1 MRGLVTINKVFND
14 GRQERVIQ
22 DECNVLTDG
31 FSMSIVSCMTGAPSN
46 LSENL
51 HFKYFQVGTG
61 AYYGHLDVNE
71 LNQDITQFAQ
81 ALPQS
86 THNNFYEL
94 SRALPTKEDYGTQ
107 GNLKVVEKEVLTV
120 TNPFQPQEDLNY
132 TTSSMFL
139 VELERN
145 PATKLN
151 DRSINVKF
159 NIDND
164 SINGKSIREFGLF
177 VENPEFKDIKKPV
190 LGAYKQL
197 PTAIDK
203 TSEFS
208 LSVEWAILLDNNP
221 ETIGV
226 DFPIHGYEVKKLGE
240 VLTFYPSVKQG
251 LPNKFYAQS
260 IDVGDTY
267 DVIVESYTPTP
278 KDGYLTYSLGG
289 DAVSGVHYNIAAS
302 SQSPI
307 FWPKGSTRK
316 VITVSSIDSSLF
328 RDQGMNLEI
337 TMSSFTGGKR
347 IPDLATDYIPNK
359 FYILFED
366 TKNTP
371 PAFEL
376 GASATTGGTRYLLSS
391 TLNEE
396 CLSDVE
402 VYLQVSSTNNLVRI
416 EDLSGN
422 FLASGNTKFTIPR
435 GDTSGGVYVSGPA
448 GDDVIVSAYNT
459 VSAVSF
465 TPYNVFAHSNDY
477 RPEEQANISISI
489 KDIQD
494 NSGIL
499 IEEGNP
505 TDNVPEW
512 YLQNVK
518 SGGRVRWATFP
529 TQKTHSGWDLY
540 VNNPTQDLF
549 LNTVFLD
556 DIKAPD
562 GVQDATLAYAPSA
575 IYIWPGRQQSG
586 VANPTYGPVNSPPK
600 IRRSYSTSI
609 YDQIGRKVD
618 RPDQRLPFRND
629 MSSIVFSTYA
639 YKLDENV
646 SAINPSYGIEVV
658 DSCSAFKMQIY
669 SRGFKD
675 TGKEIIPNVQQKG
688 AEAFF
693 SWNSDGGLELAS
705 SEGTGVFSGTLSAG
719 VFSGTSDDVTKFGV
733 SDKWAGNGWYRAF
746 LSIQVPIEATEA
758 GPNADLNVPLSGST
772 SQFFILP
779 TTQENNEMPGYTGTM
794 EEAPAVLSGTVI
806 AFSQYEE
813 VLKTDTHNGYV
824 PREYQPRES
833 DYWQPIGNAY
843 LTDDTAKQKFTFE
856 F

>member
-1 MRGLVTINKVFND
+1 MRGLVTINKVFDD

-22 DECNVLTDG
+22 EECNVLTDG
-31 FSMSIVSCMTGAPSN
+31 FSMSIVSCMAGAPSN
-46 LSENL
+46 LAKNL
-51 HFKYFQVGTG
+51 QFKYFQVGTG
-61 AYYGHLDVNE
+61 AYYDYVDVDETNT
-71 LNQDITQFAQ
+71 DITQFAQ

-94 SRALPTKEDYGTQ
+94 SSALPTKEDYGTQ
-107 GNLKVVEKEVLTV
+107 GNLKVVEKQVLTV

-159 NIDND
+159 NIDKD
-164 SINGKSIREFGLF
+164 SINDKSIKEFGLF
-177 VENPEFKDIKKPV
+177 VENPEFKDIERPV
-190 LGAYKQL
+190 LAAYKQL
-197 PTAIDK
+197 PIAIDK

-226 DFPIHGYEVKKLGE
+226 DFPIHGYEIKKLGE

-251 LPNKFYAQS
+251 LPNKQYSQS
-260 IDVGDTY
+260 IDVGQTY
-267 DVIVESYTPTP
+267 DVIIESYTPTP

-316 VITVSSIDSSLF
+316 IITVSSIDSNLF

-359 FYILFED
+359 FYILFSD
-366 TKNTP
+366 TQNTP
-371 PAFEL
+371 PSFEM
-376 GASATTGGTRYLLSS
+376 GTSATTGDSMYFLSAL
-391 TLNEE
+391 LNEE

-416 EDLSGN
+416 EDVSGN
-422 FLASGNTKFTIPR
+422 YLASGNTKFVIPR

-499 IEEGNP
+499 IEGGNP
-505 TDNVPEW
+505 TDAIPEW
-512 YLQNVK
+512 YLQNVQ
-518 SGGRVRWATFP
+518 SGGRVRWAAYP
-529 TQKTHSGWDLY
+529 TTKTHSGWDLY

-549 LNTVFLD
+549 INTVFLD

-562 GVQDATLAYAPSA
+562 GVQNATLAYAPSA
-575 IYIWPGRQQSG
+575 IYIWPGKQSTG
-586 VANPTYGPVNSPPK
+586 ANPTYGPVNSPPK
-600 IRRSYSTSI
+600 IRRSYSVDV
-609 YDQIGRKVD
+609 YDQIGRRVE
-618 RPDQRLPFRND
+618 RPGQRFPFRSD
-629 MSSIVFSTYA
+629 MSSVVFSTYA
-639 YKLDENV
+639 YKLGENV
-646 SAINPSYGIEVV
+646 SALNPSYGTEVV
-658 DSCSAFKMQIY
+658 DSCSSFKMMIY
-669 SRGFKD
+669 SRGFQD
-675 TGKEIIPNVQQKG
+675 TGDALAPGVAAKG

-693 SWNSDGGLELAS
+693 SWNSNGGLDLQS
-705 SEGTGVFSGTLSAG
+705 SAGTGVFNGILSAG
-719 VFSGTSDDVTKFGV
+719 VFSGTSDDITKYGV

-746 LSIQVPIEATEA
+746 VSIEVPIEATELA
-758 GPNADLNVPLSGST
+758 PNGNLNVPLSGST
-772 SQFFILP
+772 SQFFIIP
-779 TTQENNEMPGYTGTM
+779 TTQENNQMPGYTGTM
-794 EEAPAVLSGTVI
+794 EEAPAVLSGTVM

-813 VLKTDTHNGYV
+813 VLTTDTHNGYV